1 MQRADFSISLLVAV
15 TLVVATT
22 TILGVLGAREY
33 TQDRERLTRLLK
45 REHAM
50 TANELAVTL
59 IAPLQSNEVAQI
71 DAVLLS
77 ALQDTDVYCVLVQ
90 PADSVVAPRGRAR
103 DEEWRPIVTDHE
115 PYLRGLLLLQ
125 RPIQTTSTLAAASPR
140 GDYVASL
147 GTVKVFVTTHFLDQ
161 RLRQAAWTIIARIIT
176 VDVALFMLLYGLLSY
191 LVFRPLRILQQ
202 HAAAS
207 NARADLSSALPAIGF
222 WGELSRLK
230 DSLQVMIRLL
240 HSRFTALQQSQER
253 YELAVTGTNAGIWD
267 WDLTTD
273 EVYYSPQFRR
283 LLGYGSVAEFPPTTE
298 SFWQHIHRDD
308 MTRVKAAT
316 ENHLAHRV
324 AFDEEYRLITRAGE
338 YRWFHGRGQA
348 IWNSAGEPVRMAGSI
363 TDIHAQKRTELSLQA
378 ARDRELREREAFAQ
392 HLLLTQEQERQR
404 IANELH
410 DSVGQNLSL
419 IGNRLQLALQLDELA
434 PAAREHLQTLLRLT
448 GETIAE
454 VRAVAHNLRPLHIE
468 QLGLTDALEN
478 LLKHVAES
486 SGLEVQQRLDNVDDV
501 LQGTA
506 ATHVYRIVQEAFNNI
521 SKHAHATHAMV
532 ELERDLHC
540 LRLLI
545 RDDGTG
551 FNVGSRGSGLGL
563 ASIAERVRMLN
574 GVLRIE
580 ARVGSG
586 TAVHIELPVSEAA
599 PVLDQVVS
607 TAHAR
612 VGSAV
617 AQRADP

>member
-22 TILGVLGAREY
+22 TILGILGVREY
-33 TQDRERLTRLLK
+33 GQDRDRLTRLLK

-50 TANELAVTL
+50 TVNELAVTL
-59 IAPLQSNEVAQI
+59 IAPLQSGETAQI
-71 DAVLLS
+71 DAVLIS
-77 ALQDTDVYCVLVQ
+77 ALQDNDVYCALVQ
-90 PADSVVAPRGRAR
+90 SADPAVATRGRVR
-103 DEEWRPIVTDHE
+103 DDQWRPIATDHE
-115 PYLRGLLLLQ
+115 PYLRGLMLLE

-140 GDYVASL
+140 GGYLASL
-147 GTVKVFVTTHFLDQ
+147 GSVKVFVTAHFLAQ
-161 RLRQAAWTIIARIIT
+161 RLRQAAWSIVARIIT
-176 VDVALFMLLYGLLSY
+176 VDTVLFMLLYGLLSY
-191 LVFRPLRILQQ
+191 LVFRPLRALQE

-207 NARADLSSALPAIGF
+207 HARADLMPALPAGGF
-222 WGELSRLK
+222 WGELARLK
-230 DSLQVMIRLL
+230 ESLHVMIRLL

-273 EVYYSPQFRR
+273 EVYYSPQFRH

-308 MTRVKAAT
+308 MAHAKAAT
-316 ENHLAHRV
+316 ENHLAHRIP
-324 AFDEEYRLITRAGE
+324 FDVEYRLITRAGE

-348 IWNSAGEPVRMAGSI
+348 IWNAAGEPLRMAGAI
-363 TDIHAQKRTELSLQA
+363 TDIHEQKRTELSLQA

-419 IGNRLQLALQLDELA
+419 IGNRLQLALQINELT
-434 PAAREHLQTLLRLT
+434 PAAREHLETLLRLT

-486 SGLEVQQRLDNVDDV
+486 SGLDVQQRLDNVDDV

-521 SKHAHATHAMV
+521 MKHAHATHARV
-532 ELERDLHC
+532 ELERDVHC
-540 LRLLI
+540 LRLFI

-551 FNVGSRGSGLGL
+551 FNVGSRGNGLGL

-580 ARVGSG
+580 ARAGGG
-586 TAVHIELPVSEAA
+586 TAVHIELPVIESA
-599 PVLDQVVS
+599 PMLDQVVS
-607 TAHAR
+607 SSHVR
-612 VGSAV
+612 VGSHAV
-617 AQRADP
+617 HRADP